1 MELIPL
7 IARIC
12 LAAIFL
18 WSGFGK
24 LQDPAGTQQLMA
36 SMSIPFPPL
45 MLVGSILFELVGA
58 LSVLLGYKTRWGAI
72 ALIIFMIPTTLIFHA
87 NFGDRTQVTQFLKN
101 LAIIGGLLMLIYA
114 GPGRLSLDLRTAS
127 RKRW

>member
-12 LAAIFL
+12 LAGIFL

-24 LQDPAGTQQLMA
+24 IQNPAGTLQLMA
-36 SMSIPFPPL
+36 SMGIPFTPVL
-45 MLVGSILFELVGA
+45 LIGSIIFELGGA
-58 LSVLLGYKTRWGAI
+58 FSMLLGYKTRWGAI
-72 ALIIFMIPTTLIFHA
+72 ALVIFMIPTTLIFHA
-87 NFGDRTQVTQFLKN
+87 RVGDPMQIIQLLKN

-114 GPGRLSLDLRTAS
+114 GPGRLSLDLRKAS

>member
-12 LAAIFL
+12 LATIFL
-18 WSGFGK
+18 RSGFGK

-36 SMSIPFPPL
+36 SMSIPFPLL

-58 LSVLLGYKTRWGAI
+58 LSVLLGYRTRWGAI
-72 ALIIFMIPTTLIFHA
+72 ALIIFMIPTTLIFHTK
-87 NFGDRTQVTQFLKN
+87 FGDPMQITQFLKN